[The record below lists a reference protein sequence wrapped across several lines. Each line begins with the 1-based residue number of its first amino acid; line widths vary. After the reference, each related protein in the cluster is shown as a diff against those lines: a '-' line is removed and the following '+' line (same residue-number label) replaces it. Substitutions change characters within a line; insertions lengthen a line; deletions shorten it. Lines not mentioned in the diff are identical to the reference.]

1 MSKNIPLFVSLI
13 NQTNKKTME
22 TMISQK
28 ALKVIL
34 TLKSA
39 TNKSVTGVSFVSIR
53 NYTNKFGEVSN
64 NLINVGANY
73 EKAKQKDITFLEN
86 INFSDYEFKSD
97 LSLLDEARKVLIA
110 SFIKPDE
117 NRSNGQIN
125 AYTHIV
131 SGVKV
136 HNETG
141 VLYIYGHRENKQI
154 LTNGEYPIVKS
165 KPLTIAKDELRKL
178 LRTGKFTQYALEIGN
193 EVRANG
199 ETLEL

>member
-13 NQTNKKTME
+13 NQSNKKTME